1 MRCKKRLLIYI
12 LFLGLFACEIRGKE
26 LPENAILARVGD
38 HLITVQD
45 FIRRAEYTIRPDYC
59 RGNHYIHKKIILNSL
74 IAEKLLALE
83 EAQNSQLDSIEGFQ
97 TFLQGRKEQAMRQW
111 YYYDQAYNKV
121 QLDTDQLKKAY
132 NLAGRTID
140 LAYYTLPNPRI
151 ADKVGQALE
160 DGLFFEEIYEAFSG
174 IDSLP
179 REQVG
184 WFDREDPIIHDLLF
198 NDNLTPNQV
207 LGPVK
212 TGDGSFLLM
221 KVIGWID
228 RPVITEREANQRWK
242 DVEERLGDSKAKNIY
257 KELVGEIMRGKR
269 VDFNED
275 IFFTYADHVADYYLK
290 SLEEKENQLKMMIW
304 EDQEIQELAPTTL
317 FPDALKHIPFFRVNE
332 QIWTVEDFEKTL
344 QTHPLVFRK
353 QKISHQKF
361 PEQFKLAIVDLIQDR
376 FVTEECYRLGYE
388 TVTAVRLNE
397 EMWADYYYARQ
408 RRNDVLRSKG
418 VYGDFGEHYR
428 RLIETVLNPY
438 VDSLQNLYSDK
449 IEINM
454 SEFEKIELTSID
466 MLVTQR
472 NVPYPVMVPQF
483 PILTTDNRLDYGR
496 GMDD

>member
-1 MRCKKRLLIYI
+1 
-12 LFLGLFACEIRGKE
+12 
-26 LPENAILARVGD
+26 
-38 HLITVQD
+38 
-45 FIRRAEYTIRPDYC
+45 
-59 RGNHYIHKKIILNSL
+59 
-74 IAEKLLALE
+74 
-83 EAQNSQLDSIEGFQ
+83 
-97 TFLQGRKEQAMRQW
+97 
-111 YYYDQAYNKV
+111 
-121 QLDTDQLKKAY
+121 
-132 NLAGRTID
+132 
-140 LAYYTLPNPRI
+140 
-151 ADKVGQALE
+151 
-160 DGLFFEEIYEAFSG
+160 
-174 IDSLP
+174 
-179 REQVG
+179 
-184 WFDREDPIIHDLLF
+184 
-198 NDNLTPNQV
+198 
-207 LGPVK
+207 
-212 TGDGSFLLM
+212 
-221 KVIGWID
+221 
-228 RPVITEREANQRWK
+228 
-242 DVEERLGDSKAKNIY
+242 
-257 KELVGEIMRGKR
+257 
-269 VDFNED
+269 
-275 IFFTYADHVADYYLK
+275 
-290 SLEEKENQLKMMIW
+290 
-304 EDQEIQELAPTTL
+304 
-317 FPDALKHIPFFRVNE
+317 VNE